1 MNNGDVTL
9 SSSVTDVLNDIQD
22 SMVGE
27 VRAIDAQ
34 AEQVALL
41 LKDAISSL
49 HEAFGSI
56 HTASDQQMKTMAK
69 LMQDVTGTSDEEN
82 IFQKAESASETLT
95 FMIDTLLLSGKN
107 NLHALTVMDTMQKR
121 MQVMMAMEKKQSA
134 LIAQLYASSTGQTA
148 EVQQLISDIREEQQ
162 KHVDYTSETQLKF
175 KETHSVINAIA
186 AKDMEDVFSTK
197 AKVEEILN
205 HIFQINDT
213 ISASRTQVNE
223 VNANMR
229 KYLGA
234 AIRALQFEDIS
245 TQSIGYMK
253 LHLGR
258 MNGMLSILNDGL
270 QGIKRDE
277 VSEEHYVQAMM
288 AIHASMIAYHQT
300 LKLEN
305 TNPVSQKS
313 MDEGDIDLF

>member
-1 MNNGDVTL
+1 
-9 SSSVTDVLNDIQD
+9 
-22 SMVGE
+22 
-27 VRAIDAQ
+27 
-34 AEQVALL
+34 ALM
-41 LKDAISSL
+41 S
-49 HEAFGSI
+49 
-56 HTASDQQMKTMAK
+56 
-69 LMQDVTGTSDEEN
+69 DVTGTSDEVN

-95 FMIDTLLLSGKN
+95 YMIDALLLSGKN
-107 NLHALTVMDTMQKR
+107 NLHALTVMDTMQQR

-134 LIAQLYASSTGQTA
+134 LIDQLCACDTQQTP
-148 EVQQLISDIREEQQ
+148 EMRQLIADIRDEQE
-162 KHVDYTSETQLKF
+162 KHVNYTSETQLKF
-175 KETHSVINAIA
+175 QETHSLIDVIAS
-186 AKDMEDVFSTK
+186 KDMDDVFSAK

-258 MNGMLSILNDGL
+258 MNGMLAILNQGL
-270 QGIKRDE
+270 QGLK
-277 VSEEHYVQAMM
+277 SEGVNEEDYVQRVT

-300 LKLEN
+300 LKLESS
-305 TNPVSQKS
+305 NPVSQES